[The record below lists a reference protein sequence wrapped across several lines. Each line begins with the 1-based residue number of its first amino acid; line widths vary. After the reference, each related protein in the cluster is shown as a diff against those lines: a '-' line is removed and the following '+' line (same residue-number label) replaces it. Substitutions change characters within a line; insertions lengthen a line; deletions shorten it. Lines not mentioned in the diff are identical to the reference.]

1 MAKAIIDSSSR
12 LDIVCRRGDT
22 FGLSI
27 DFGQDMSSN
36 GSFKMQ
42 VRKSEYDDT
51 NDTGATGYLLEMEF
65 DSLTE
70 SGKVLYIK
78 KDATSMKAIPSGI
91 YVYDLQTYTN
101 ATIPVVKT
109 WLYGTFTV
117 KEDITVTQ

>member
-1 MAKAIIDSSSR
+1 MAKAVIDSSSR

-27 DFGQDMSSN
+27 DFGQDMATH

-51 NDTGATGYLLEMEF
+51 NDTGVSGYVLEMEF

-70 SGKVLYIK
+70 NGKVLYVK
-78 KDATSMKAIPSGI
+78 KDATAMKSVPSGI

-101 ATIPVVKT
+101 ASPPVVKT
-109 WLYGTFTV
+109 WLYGTFTI